1 MTNNIATDA
10 NLTAASTQIDD
21 LLSHQQCEEV
31 YDEARHLAIDARE
44 MAEYEARMREAD
56 EDWSPSDDCD
66 DSSYPV
72 EDFSNEYME
81 GDQGEW

>member
-10 NLTAASTQIDD
+10 NLTAAATQIDD

-31 YDEARHLAIDARE
+31 YDEADECGGEQEWQEFLARKEQEERE
-44 MAEYEARMREAD
+44 WTPAD
-56 EDWSPSDDCD
+56 EDCD